1 MRLSRVLGVIGRL
14 LRVVCLGFI
23 PPALLCLWD
32 GYQGV
37 EGEYAAAGHF
47 GIALVVTWLAGTV
60 LAHGFT
66 PKQDFRRAEAL
77 GVVAGSWLVITI
89 FASIP
94 YLMAGLPW
102 DDAFFE
108 SMSGLTATGATI
120 LQDFDAYGR
129 GFFLWRSMTQWF
141 GGLGVIA
148 LFVVVLPQLGIAGRQ
163 LFFAETS
170 TAPSEV
176 LGSRVRESARKLWFL
191 YVTLTLAL
199 IAALMLGAGFPLY
212 ESVCHA
218 FTTMSAGGFS
228 PHAESIGGYN
238 NPAAEWI
245 LIVFMLIAG
254 VSFPLLW
261 VGMTRNPFEIWKDG
275 EFRFYLLAAM
285 IGCSL
290 LAFLLAPELPG
301 EPEIRAGAFQAA
313 SLLSSTGYAST
324 DYNLWD
330 DSAKVVLIFVMLV
343 GGCAGSAAGGPK
355 AIRNL
360 FTLKFV
366 WREVTRSLHPRA
378 VLPLRHKGHAV
389 PDPIV
394 RAVLNLILIYLMG
407 YFLIGFLLTVLGED
421 MQTAFSAA
429 LACLGNI
436 GPGLGDVGPMG
447 NFSHFSPPEKV
458 VLTLA
463 MWIGRL
469 EIVTVLALMH
479 PDVLRRLRWRD
490 DRGSVA

>member
-14 LRVVCLGFI
+14 LRVTCLGFL

-37 EGEYAAAGHF
+37 EGQYASAGHF
-47 GIALVVTWLAGTV
+47 GIAAVITWLAGTV
-60 LAHGFT
+60 FAHGFVQK
-66 PKQDFRRAEAL
+66 PDVRRAEAL
-77 GVVAGSWLVITI
+77 GVVAGSWLVISI

-94 YLMAGLPW
+94 YLLAGLQW
-102 DDAFFE
+102 DDALFE
-108 SMSGLTATGATI
+108 AMSGLTATGATI

-176 LGSRVRESARKLWFL
+176 VGSRVRESARRLWFL
-191 YVTLTLAL
+191 YLTLTLAL
-199 IAALMLGAGFPLY
+199 IAALMLGADFPLY

-245 LIVFMLIAG
+245 LVVFMLIAG

-261 VGMTRNPFEIWKDG
+261 VGMTRNPLEIWKDG
-275 EFRFYLLAAM
+275 EVRFYLLGVT
-285 IGCSL
+285 IGCVL
-290 LAFLLAPELPG
+290 LALLTGAGSPG
-301 EPEIRAGAFQAA
+301 EAEFRQGAFQAA
-313 SLLSSTGYAST
+313 SLISSTGYAST
-324 DYNLWD
+324 DYAQW
-330 DSAKVVLIFVMLV
+330 SEAAMAVLIFVMLI

-366 WREVTRSLHPRA
+366 WREITRSLHPRA
-378 VLPLRHKGHAV
+378 VLHLRHKGHAV

-394 RAVLNLILIYLMG
+394 RAVLNLVLVYLLG
-407 YFLIGFLLTVLGED
+407 YFVLGLALAVLGADLLTAF
-421 MQTAFSAA
+421 TAS

-436 GPGLGDVGPMG
+436 GPGLGEVGPMG
-447 NFSHFSPPEKV
+447 SYANFTPPEKL
-458 VLTLA
+458 VLTIA
-463 MWIGRL
+463 MWVGRL
-469 EIVTVLALMH
+469 EVVTVLALLH
-479 PDVLRRLRWRD
+479 PDVWRRLRWRD
-490 DRGSVA
+490 DSALST

>member
-37 EGEYAAAGHF
+37 AGQYESAGHF
-47 GIALVVTWLAGTV
+47 GIALAITWLAGTIF
-60 LAHGFT
+60 AHGFV
-66 PKQDFRRAEAL
+66 PRPDVRRAEAL
-77 GVVAGSWLVITI
+77 GVVAGSWLVISI

-94 YLMAGLPW
+94 YMLSGLHW
-102 DDAFFE
+102 DDALFE
-108 SMSGLTATGATI
+108 SMSGFTTTGATI

-176 LGSRVRESARKLWFL
+176 VGSRVRESARRLWFL

-199 IAALMLGAGFPLY
+199 IAALMLGAGFPLF

-218 FTTMSAGGFS
+218 LTTMSAGGFS
-228 PHAESIGGYN
+228 PNGESIAGYS

-245 LIVFMLIAG
+245 LVVFMLIAG
-254 VSFPLLW
+254 TSFPLLW
-261 VGMTRNPFEIWKDG
+261 VGMTRNPLEIWKDG
-275 EFRFYLLAAM
+275 EFRFYLLAAAL
-285 IGCSL
+285 GCGM
-290 LAFLLAPELPG
+290 LAFLLAPSLPG
-301 EPEIRAGAFQAA
+301 EAEIRAGAFQAA
-313 SLLSSTGYAST
+313 SLISSTGFAST
-324 DYNLWD
+324 DYSLWSD
-330 DSAKVVLIFVMLV
+330 AAKAVLVFVMLV

-360 FTLKFV
+360 FALKFV
-366 WREVTRSLHPRA
+366 WREITRSLHPRA

-394 RAVLNLILIYLMG
+394 RAVLNLIFLYLIGHFVIGLSLTLMG
-407 YFLIGFLLTVLGED
+407 EDLI
-421 MQTAFSAA
+421 TAFTAA

-436 GPGLGDVGPMG
+436 GPGFEQIGPMN
-447 NFSHFSPPEKV
+447 NFADFSTPEKLL
-458 VLTLA
+458 LTFA
-463 MWIGRL
+463 MWLGRL
-469 EIVTVLALMH
+469 EIVTVLALLH

>member
-37 EGEYAAAGHF
+37 AGQYESAGHF
-47 GIALVVTWLAGTV
+47 GIAMVITWLAGTV
-60 LAHGFT
+60 LAHGFV
-66 PKQDFRRAEAL
+66 PRPDVRRAEAL
-77 GVVAGSWLVITI
+77 GVVAGSWLVVCF
-89 FASIP
+89 FAAIP
-94 YLMAGLPW
+94 YLLSGLHW
-102 DDAFFE
+102 DDALFE

-176 LGSRVRESARKLWFL
+176 VGSRVRESARRLWFL

-199 IAALMLGAGFPLY
+199 IAALMLGADFPLY

-228 PHAESIGGYN
+228 PHAESIAGYN

-245 LIVFMLIAG
+245 LVVFMLIAG

-261 VGMTRNPFEIWKDG
+261 VGMTRNPLEIWKDG
-275 EFRFYLLAAM
+275 EFRFYLLGAM
-285 IGCSL
+285 LGCGL
-290 LAFLLAPELPG
+290 LALVNAQGIPG
-301 EPEIRAGAFQAA
+301 EAEIRAGAFQAA
-313 SLLSSTGYAST
+313 SLISSTGYAST
-324 DYNLWD
+324 DYNLWTEP
-330 DSAKVVLIFVMLV
+330 AKAVLIFVMLI

-366 WREVTRSLHPRA
+366 WREITRSLHPRA

-394 RAVLNLILIYLMG
+394 RAVLNLILLYLLG
-407 YFLIGFLLTVLGED
+407 YFVIGFSLTVLGED
-421 MQTAFSAA
+421 LLTGFTAA

-447 NFSHFSPPEKV
+447 NFSQFTPPEKV
-458 VLTLA
+458 VLTFA

-469 EIVTVLALMH
+469 EIVTVLALLH

-490 DRGSVA
+490 DRSSVA